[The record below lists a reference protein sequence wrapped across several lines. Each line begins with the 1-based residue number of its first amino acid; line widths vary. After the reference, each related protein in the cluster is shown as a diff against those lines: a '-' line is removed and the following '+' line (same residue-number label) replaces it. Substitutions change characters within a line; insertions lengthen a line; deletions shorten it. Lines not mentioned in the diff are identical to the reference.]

1 MTSSLTGT
9 IGQAAESSYS
19 AANSFLDAFAR
30 YRRSLGL
37 PASTVALGAIT
48 GVGYLAEHTDAEA
61 MLRRQGFVGV
71 DEEYVL
77 ELIDAAIGDC
87 LEQVS
92 ASRDGK
98 KNAPWTTRTL
108 ITGLDVDNL
117 MARVKE
123 DPRAC
128 ILASSTA
135 TSPRDSDA
143 SGKDEQKGTLP
154 DTVSS
159 AMADKNPKFLQTA
172 VEEVV
177 SQKLAALVQM
187 PSEQITAQT
196 KLRDIGMDSMLAV
209 EARQQVT
216 LGVDV
221 PLVDFMTTTT
231 TGGQVAKVVA
241 EGLLKGEG
249 R

>member
-1 MTSSLTGT
+1 M
-9 IGQAAESSYS
+9 
-19 AANSFLDAFAR
+19 
-30 YRRSLGL
+30 
-37 PASTVALGAIT
+37 ALGAIT
-48 GVGYLAEHTDAEA
+48 GVGYLAEHPDAEA
-61 MLRRQGFVGV
+61 MLRKQGFVGV

-87 LEQVS
+87 FEQMS

-98 KNAPWTTRTL
+98 KIPPCTTRTR
-108 ITGLDVDNL
+108 ITGLDVDHL
-117 MARVKE
+117 MSRVKE

-135 TSPRDSDA
+135 KSLRGSDA
-143 SGKDEQKGTLP
+143 SGKHDQGDPLP
-154 DTVSS
+154 ETISR
-159 AMADKNPKFLQTA
+159 AMADKNPKLLQTA

-221 PLVDFMTTTT
+221 PLVDFMTTTS
-231 TGGQVAKVVA
+231 TGGQLAKVVA
-241 EGLLKGEG
+241 EGLLKREA